1 MERFY
6 SNDLK
11 CQVQQVQK
19 RTAKKLFYAGVNI
32 YLQSSNMRFDN
43 FWQKPMP
50 IDKSQLGYKDTFDR
64 ICNCYKYYNCDCE
77 RGYYIRFYVKV
88 TDLQN

>member
-6 SNDLK
+6 SNDLQ
-11 CQVQQVQK
+11 CEVQQIQK
-19 RTAKKLFYAGVNI
+19 RTARKLYDAGKTI
-32 YLQSSNMRFDN
+32 YLHPCNMRFDN
-43 FWQKPMP
+43 AWQTPMP
-50 IDKSQLGYKDTFDR
+50 ANRNQKTYDWTFD
-64 ICNCYKYYNCDCE
+64 ILCDDYKYYNCDYE